1 MNKNVWAG
9 GGNASPGGGKGKIS
23 KGEENDGVHRGNGS
37 PIPRSKMTSPNSIV
51 TPTKRKLFS
60 INNTNNLICFRL
72 KVQLS
77 VDGIIL

>member
-37 PIPRSKMTSPNSIV
+37 PIP
-51 TPTKRKLFS
+51 
-60 INNTNNLICFRL
+60 
-72 KVQLS
+72 
-77 VDGIIL
+77 